1 MREIVS
7 VVSEPLIRAGA
18 ATDMPLLGSD
28 STEVGDTQ
36 QNARYDLALQLLAD
50 IASGPFR
57 QLLVPCFTRVLTFQC
72 GLRARLVS
80 GGILARSTFAADL
93 ASGRRNYSPILH
105 LLDQFQSI
113 TSAYSDLLSGVLSK
127 ALSSAALTATT
138 SRVAATVDR
147 CGVTQVANDLIECVL
162 AEDHLR
168 YELFAQFLGT
178 DRFGSSCVKLRKILA
193 YLFRSASRPV
203 ALKFQGLFE
212 GGLMKQELSRLEW
225 SPRIDERGVL
235 CPAWATELVSN
246 VAQLFETAQSVAR
259 MELAGLSQ
267 CLLSAERALACC
279 FAELSEESVGAFAK
293 ALAVTLDAL
302 LRRDS
307 STGSTPPTKRESLLK
322 SVTAVH
328 KVHLRSSVCM
338 LREVTLFA
346 ALQVIMSER
355 LLYHFQPA
363 YEALLAERLLHA
375 DSVALQTERF
385 MLGALPVMP
394 AAVRMLQ
401 DMSQTSIVSDEFSLY
416 LMDAVDS
423 DRVAYCPAVK
433 LALQSRAVTVNVL
446 CQHTWHKRTAARW
459 FSSLTLPAPLL
470 ELQSHFA
477 AYYQTRQPAAT
488 DGAGRRRL
496 SWCRGAGE
504 VVLSAHARGSRRLDL
519 RVTEPQAALLYA
531 FNTGCKHKT
540 VASLCFALNLSLE
553 ELRAVVLSL
562 SGTDMPVP
570 LLKVTCNTIGCAQIG
585 MDATVSLCD
594 DLATLRSGA
603 EVNLAR
609 DFGKYMH
616 VADRNSVNDWHK
628 EVVDACIV
636 RVLKDA
642 ARQKTAVGA
651 SAEGNASPRGD
662 GSMVLSAQSLVEC
675 IFKELLSA
683 GKCAAVTSA
692 DILTRADRLAAQG
705 VIDKVALG
713 ALGAE
718 VDRCSASE
726 ATHTTIFQVGYT
738 YLANEAHPSIPD
750 DSTAQYALGEELYEQ
765 LRELVVERATV
776 PSSSSVV
783 VASASAP
790 TEDEGREAECNDS
803 GESKSER
810 RNSGTFADSSAVVA
824 GTPTVCLPAG
834 GITVEV
840 FERALVGWAASLHP
854 AESTDAVGDASA
866 HHLGSP
872 AVKGTPSGSPTR
884 PGLRPRLNSSFLSSG
899 SPPRFTGGARRNSEG
914 DETKSDA
921 DGSRG
926 SPDLR
931 GQLQG
936 SVSLSP
942 SKSPARPTAFPA
954 LYGSAAQKHADV
966 DLKDLHAKICHSVC
980 NSLYHVASQLSKL
993 TYQHGVGCQPAHLRA
1008 DLLTFSP
1015 PALDSYLSMLQQR
1028 ASAASASAA
1037 LSSVLHRE
1045 LFSAL
1050 PPALQSAVWL
1060 QFTTAVEGAEAS
1072 EWQQWR
1078 AQWSTPY
1085 SVRTESSASAQDSPD
1100 YAARSSSEDSKA
1112 DDTNEAELVSDSTDS
1127 AVTPSR
1133 TITFE
1138 VFVSSLLAT
1147 ADDERGATPTHI
1159 SGVKADRGGDA
1170 TVVDMFPLFA
1180 SSSRGK
1186 VNSPT
1191 AGLIS
1196 SHKSRRL
1203 RAHRAGRPLSSRG
1216 GKRFSGEWAKSSQV
1230 ARARGGPHHP
1240 EPVRSVL
1247 TVHGDN
1253 NWNFADPSDFDTA
1266 FYVPAS
1272 AEPRFQ
1278 FPGYVNADD
1287 ALGSEGN
1294 SGPSSRS
1301 SSRSNSNGDFSV
1313 AQLMHSIEEQL
1324 RNTALRPPSPT
1335 LSSAGPVQRAGR
1347 PATSAAP
1354 AITLPAEFM
1363 YKQAPTVYMEYLHTD
1378 NDKRFEP
1385 EPISQPAPVSA
1396 QPAQAAGSAGALR
1409 RMDYSTFSAAL
1420 PLRPSLASLVQ
1431 EYFTHMKHTLSL
1443 HCDDPVS
1450 LAEQASSPS
1459 PGQLTDVCLALL
1471 RQISLHAGT
1480 RSGSDVQPPER
1491 CVWYCDTAHP
1501 SCQDLIH
1508 SAFTLLDQ
1516 DRDGLLTVRD
1526 FADAAAAISPT
1537 PLVDARHNAQKFAG
1551 LLSAVDSAEE
1561 PQVHVSA
1568 SQFVQHLQVLYHGQ
1582 LTECFVKLTFCM
1594 LLPRW
1599 NDPRGPLVTWLVSL
1613 PLSLLNVMPGCW
1625 FGGWRLH
1632 IGMYPLLC

>member
-28 STEVGDTQ
+28 STEVGETQ

-57 QLLVPCFTRVLTFQC
+57 QLLVPYFTRVLTFQC

-93 ASGRRNYSPILH
+93 ASGRRNYSPILQ

-127 ALSSAALTATT
+127 ALSSAALAATT

-259 MELAGLSQ
+259 MELAGLPQ

-279 FAELSEESVGAFAK
+279 FAELSEDSVGAFAK
-293 ALAVTLDAL
+293 ALAVTLNAL
-302 LRRDS
+302 LRSDS
-307 STGSTPPTKRESLLK
+307 STGGTPPTKRESLLK

-338 LREVTLFA
+338 LRELTLFA

-375 DSVALQTERF
+375 DSVALQTERS
-385 MLGALPVMP
+385 MLEALPEMP

-401 DMSQTSIVSDEFSLY
+401 DMSQTSVISEEFSLY
-416 LMDAVDS
+416 LMESVDS
-423 DRVAYCPAVK
+423 DRVAYSPAVK

-446 CQHTWHKRTAARW
+446 CQHTWHKHTAARW
-459 FSSLTLPAPLL
+459 FSSLTLPAPLH

-488 DGAGRRRL
+488 DGAGRRRMT
-496 SWCRGAGE
+496 WCRGAGE

-531 FNTGCKHKT
+531 FNTSGKHKT
-540 VASLCFALNLSLE
+540 VASLCSTLNLSLE
-553 ELRAVVLSL
+553 ELRAVVLSM
-562 SGTDMPVP
+562 SGTETPVP
-570 LLKVTCNTIGCAQIG
+570 LLKVTCGNSGQQIA
-585 MDATVSLCD
+585 MDTTVSLCD

-609 DFGKYMH
+609 GFGKYMR

-636 RVLKDA
+636 RVLKGA
-642 ARQKTAVGA
+642 ARQKTTVGA
-651 SAEGNASPRGD
+651 AAEVNASPRGD
-662 GSMVLSAQSLVEC
+662 GSMVLPAQSLVESV
-675 IFKELLSA
+675 FKDLLNA
-683 GKCAAVTSA
+683 GKCVAVTSA
-692 DILTRADRLAAQG
+692 DVLTRADRLAAQG

-738 YLANEAHPSIPD
+738 YLANEAHPATISI
-750 DSTAQYALGEELYEQ
+750 DSTAQYALRGELYEK
-765 LRELVVERATV
+765 LRELVVEHATT
-776 PSSSSVV
+776 PSNLSIVV
-783 VASASAP
+783 GGAGA
-790 TEDEGREAECNDS
+790 EDEGREAECNDS

-824 GTPTVCLPAG
+824 GTPTICLSAG

-854 AESTDAVGDASA
+854 TERRDAVGDASA

-1050 PPALQSAVWL
+1050 PPTLQSAVWL
-1060 QFTTAVEGAEAS
+1060 QFTTAAEGAEAS
-1072 EWQQWR
+1072 ELRQWR
-1078 AQWSTPY
+1078 AQWSAPY
-1085 SVRTESSASAQDSPD
+1085 SVRTESSAGSQDSPD

-1112 DDTNEAELVSDSTDS
+1112 DDANETELVSDSTDS

-1138 VFVSSLLAT
+1138 EFVNSLLAAGD
-1147 ADDERGATPTHI
+1147 ADGGATPTHI

-1180 SSSRGK
+1180 SAPRGK

-1196 SHKSRRL
+1196 GHKSRRL
-1203 RAHRAGRPLSSRG
+1203 RAHRSGRPLSSRG
-1216 GKRFSGEWAKSSQV
+1216 GKRFSAEWAKSSQV
-1230 ARARGGPHHP
+1230 ARARGGPHHS

-1253 NWNFADPSDFDTA
+1253 NWNFADPSELDTT

-1278 FPGYVNADD
+1278 FPGYSNADD
-1287 ALGSEGN
+1287 ALDSEAN

-1324 RNTALRPPSPT
+1324 RNTALRPTSPT
-1335 LSSAGPVQRAGR
+1335 FSSAGPVQHAGR
-1347 PATSAAP
+1347 PAASAAP
-1354 AITLPAEFM
+1354 AITLPAEFI
-1363 YKQAPTVYMEYLHTD
+1363 YKQAPTVYMEYLHMD

-1385 EPISQPAPVSA
+1385 EPNIQPVTLAA
-1396 QPAQAAGSAGALR
+1396 QPAQVAGSAGPLQ
-1409 RMDYSTFSAAL
+1409 RMDYNNSAAL
-1420 PLRPSLASLVQ
+1420 PLRPSLAYLVQ
-1431 EYFTHMKHTLSL
+1431 EYFTHMKHTLSM
-1443 HCDDPVS
+1443 HCDGPVS
-1450 LAEQASSPS
+1450 LAEQASALS

-1471 RQISLHAGT
+1471 REISVHTGT
-1480 RSGSDVQPPER
+1480 NEVQATER
-1491 CVWYCDTAHP
+1491 CVWYCDTALP
-1501 SCQDLIH
+1501 SCQDLMH
-1508 SAFTLLDQ
+1508 SAFALLDR
-1516 DRDGLLTVRD
+1516 DRDGLLSVRD
-1526 FADAAAAISPT
+1526 FVTAAPEISVT
-1537 PLVDARHNAQKFAG
+1537 HLEDARYNAQMFTG
-1551 LLSAVDSAEE
+1551 LLSVADNTEE
-1561 PQVHVSA
+1561 QQVHVSS
-1568 SQFVQHLQVLYHGQ
+1568 SQFVQSLQVLYHRQ
-1582 LTECFVKLTFCM
+1582 L
-1594 LLPRW
+1594 
-1599 NDPRGPLVTWLVSL
+1599 
-1613 PLSLLNVMPGCW
+1613 PGCLS
-1625 FGGWRLH
+1625 R
-1632 IGMYPLLC
+1632 